1 MCDINFLFMQLH
13 FNVNLL
19 NLNENLCYRKQL
31 IFFLM
36 YIQCVQVM
44 LALTK
49 KYPVLNTLVSFVES
63 SKEESSS
70 VPKTNSST
78 EPHSALLNSKVT
90 TFIDH

>member
-1 MCDINFLFMQLH
+1 
-13 FNVNLL
+13 
-19 NLNENLCYRKQL
+19 
-31 IFFLM
+31 
-36 YIQCVQVM
+36 M

-49 KYPVLNTLVSFVES
+49 KYPVLNTLISFVES

-90 TFIDH
+90 AFIEN